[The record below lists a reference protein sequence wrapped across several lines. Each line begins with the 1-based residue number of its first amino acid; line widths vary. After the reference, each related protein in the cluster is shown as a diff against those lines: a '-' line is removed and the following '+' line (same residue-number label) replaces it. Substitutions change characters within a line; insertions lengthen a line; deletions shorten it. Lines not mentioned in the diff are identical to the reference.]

1 MGGELSGDPATVIT
15 RPVEAGSNEPH
26 GITFAEG
33 AKYYERVRG
42 SGVGAVIVPPDAP
55 DLDGATIRVEAPRA
69 AFSLLLHRAKQPL
82 PIPPGIHPTA
92 IVDGATIAPD
102 ANIGPYVVFA
112 PGAVV
117 ESGASVHAFCYVGPR
132 CVVGAGSVLYP
143 HVVLVEDVV
152 LGRGCTLFPGVVLGA
167 DGFGYVWTG
176 SEHAAIPQVGGV
188 RLADHVDI
196 GANTTIDRA
205 TVGDT
210 LLGTG
215 VKVDNLVQIAHNV
228 KIGPYTVIASQ
239 VGLAGSAQIGAGV
252 LMGGQAAVADH
263 ATVGDRVILAGRSGV
278 MKAVQEPGE
287 YFGLPATPIR
297 EAMRQMALMR
307 KLPDL
312 LARLEAL
319 EKKSQT

>member
-1 MGGELSGDPATVIT
+1 MGGELSGNPAAVIS
-15 RPVEAGSNEPH
+15 RPVEAGSNDPH

-33 AKYYERVRG
+33 SKYYDRVQG
-42 SGVGAVIVPPDAP
+42 SGVGAVIVPLDAP
-55 DLDGATIRVEAPRA
+55 EMDCPTIRVDAPRA
-69 AFSLLLHRAKQPL
+69 AFGLLLHRAKQPL
-82 PIPPGIHPTA
+82 PHNPGVHATA
-92 IVDGATIAPD
+92 IVEGATIAAD
-102 ANIGPYVVFA
+102 ASVGPYAVIA

-117 ESGASVHAFCYVGPR
+117 ESGATVHAFCYVGPR
-132 CVVGAGSVLYP
+132 CVVGVGSVLYP
-143 HVVLVEDVV
+143 HVVLVEDVI

-188 RLADHVDI
+188 RLADHVDV

-205 TVGDT
+205 TAGDT
-210 LLGTG
+210 TLGQG

-319 EKKSQT
+319 EKKSQS